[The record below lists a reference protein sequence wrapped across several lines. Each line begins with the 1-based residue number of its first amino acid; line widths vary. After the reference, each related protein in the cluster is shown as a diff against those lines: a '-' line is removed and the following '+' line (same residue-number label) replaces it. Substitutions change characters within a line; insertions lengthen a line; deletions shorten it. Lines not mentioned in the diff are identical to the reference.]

1 MKGTKQRN
9 KILIGV
15 VTASIKD
22 YCWRDFKHQLQRFQ
36 KKGLDVYIVD
46 NSVKQVNRSGF
57 KMKSVIPHKIPQVT
71 TAYCMNDIR
80 KYFLAGDW
88 DKLLILESDVFI
100 TDEALD
106 NLIAME
112 GDINNY
118 TYPMRLDRFN
128 KYSLCVQSTIG
139 SQSLMVTPEDSQM
152 LLNNGTITLGEY
164 KLSGKIVT
172 HCGYG
177 CTLVN
182 RNVLKEVEFRT
193 MESGAKYPYPDSFFH
208 YDVNQKGFVNL
219 LDTDYICEHR
229 NLNNETKNA
238 IDKLKLSHLTRQ
250 QRREVERSW
259 RKK

>member
-1 MKGTKQRN
+1 MKN

-22 YCWRDFKHQLQRFQ
+22 YCYYDFKRQLQRLEKRGF
-36 KKGLDVYIVD
+36 DVYIVD
-46 NSVKQVNRSGF
+46 NSPKQVNRSGF

-80 KYFLAGDW
+80 KYFLAGEW
-88 DKLLILESDVFI
+88 ERLLILESDVFI

-106 NLIAME
+106 NLVAMK
-112 GDINNY
+112 GDVNSY
-118 TYPMRLDRFN
+118 TYPMRLQRFN

-139 SQSLMVTPEDSQM
+139 NQSLMIDPDDSQK
-152 LLNNGTITLGEY
+152 LLNNGIITMGEY

-177 CTLVN
+177 CTIVN
-182 RNVLKEVEFRT
+182 RNVLEEIEFKT
-193 MESGAKYPYPDSFFH
+193 QKSGDKTPYPDSFFH
-208 YDVNQKGFVNL
+208 YDVNKNGFVNL
-219 LDTDYICEHR
+219 LNTDYICEHR

-238 IDKLKLSHLTRQ
+238 IDKMKVSHLSRAD
-250 QRREVERSW
+250 RRKLEKAW
-259 RKK
+259 KKK

>member
-1 MKGTKQRN
+1 MKGIERN

-22 YCWRDFKHQLQRFQ
+22 YCWRDFKHQLQRLEKRGF
-36 KKGLDVYIVD
+36 DVYIVD
-46 NSVKQVNRSGF
+46 NSPKQVNRSGF

-88 DKLLILESDVFI
+88 ERLLILESDVFI

-106 NLIAME
+106 NLLAMK
-112 GDINNY
+112 GDVNSY
-118 TYPMRLDRFN
+118 TYPMRLQRFN

-139 SQSLMVTPEDSQM
+139 NQSLMIDPDDSQV
-152 LLNNGTITLGEY
+152 LLNNGIITMNEHKLG
-164 KLSGKIVT
+164 GKIVT

-182 RNVLKEVEFRT
+182 RKVLELIEFKT
-193 MESGAKYPYPDSFFH
+193 LKSGNKYPYPDSFFH
-208 YDVNQKGFVNL
+208 YDVNKLGFVNL
-219 LDTDYICEHR
+219 LNTDYICEHR
-229 NLNNETKNA
+229 NLNNETLRA
-238 IDKLKLSHLTRQ
+238 IEKSKISHLTRK
-250 QRREVERSW
+250 QRREIEKAW
-259 RKK
+259 KRK

>member
-1 MKGTKQRN
+1 MKETEQRN

-22 YCWRDFKHQLQRFQ
+22 YCWYDFKRQLQRFQ

-57 KMKSVIPHKIPQVT
+57 NMKSVIPNKVSQIT

-112 GDINNY
+112 GDVNNY
-118 TYPMRLDRFN
+118 TYPMRLERFN

-139 SQSLMVTPEDSQM
+139 GQSLMITPEDSQV
-152 LLNNGTITLGEY
+152 LLNNGVVRLGEY
-164 KLSGKIVT
+164 KLGGKIVT

-177 CTLVN
+177 CTLIN
-182 RNVLKEVEFRT
+182 RNVMEAVEFKT
-193 MESGAKYPYPDSFFH
+193 MKSGVKYPYPDSFFH

-219 LDTDYICEHR
+219 LNTDYICEHR

-238 IDKLKLSHLTRQ
+238 IEKSKTGLTRS
-250 QRREVERSW
+250 QRREIERAW
-259 RKK
+259 KKK